1 MKKKYQSKILN
12 LSLGIAI
19 LFFGIYVATT
29 GNIKNMQLGSE
40 RIIPAAAAI
49 ILGIWIVFYYVK
61 ELILS
66 KK

>member
-1 MKKKYQSKILN
+1 MKRKYQSKILN

-19 LFFGIYVATT
+19 LFFGIYIAAT

-40 RIIPAAAAI
+40 RIIPASAAI

-61 ELILS
+61 DLILS